1 MAKEHNHNEKYAFK
15 QNRELSWLKFN
26 ERVLAEAEDDSVPLL
41 ERLRFVTIFTTN
53 LDEFFRVRVGSLI
66 DLMAFKKNYK
76 DNKTGMTAK
85 EQVSAI
91 LSEVRPLWEK
101 RESIY
106 FMLERELR
114 TFGVARMTFGE
125 LSGAEQDYA
134 VDYFQEELFPVLSPI
149 IIDAHHPFP
158 HLLNKQIY
166 IAAVLHNPEGRRS
179 LALLPVPQSMPEVI
193 YLPGP
198 DVHFIAME
206 DLLYEM
212 IDVVF
217 ESFEVE
223 EKAQICITRNA
234 DIHAE
239 DEDFDVEED
248 FRNVMKEMLNQR
260 RHLAPLRLEVHGEMS
275 DELREHLVKH
285 FKLQDEEVFTTVAPL
300 RYNYAYPLAG
310 KLDEQRLVALTYR
323 PFEPQQ
329 CAVVDPGAPMEDQIA
344 ERDILLAYPYES
356 MDPFIRLV
364 SEAADDPDVLSIQ
377 ITIYRLA
384 KESRLM
390 EALIRASEKG
400 KEVNALIELRAR
412 FDEQNNIDWSTRM
425 EKAGCTIIYG
435 IQNYK
440 VHSKVCLITKRTP
453 EGIRYIT
460 QVGTGNYNEKTAK
473 IYTDLCLMTDD
484 QDIGKDARTLFRNM
498 GIGNLYGQYRELL
511 VSPVSLKRRVLD
523 MMDEEIAKGGEG
535 RIFFKL
541 NSLTDK
547 DILNK
552 IAEASAAGV
561 QVRMMIRGICCLRPG
576 LKGYTENVEV
586 RSIVGR
592 YLEHPRI
599 YCFGAGDD
607 ERIFISSADLMTR
620 NTERR
625 VEVGCPV
632 YDESARNK
640 IRRFIDMQWRDTLKA
655 RRLLPDGTYE
665 KIEGEPYDSQSEMM
679 NAAIKE
685 AEQSEAARSERSK
698 GTKCS
703 ILGSGKP
710 APRSGEAP
718 YSSGRKRGFW
728 RRLFGGK

>member
-1 MAKEHNHNEKYAFK
+1 MAKEHDHKEKYAFK

-66 DLMAFKKNYK
+66 DLMMFKKNYK

-85 EQVSAI
+85 EQIDAI
-91 LSEVRPLWEK
+91 MKDVRPLWER

-106 FMLERELR
+106 FMLEQELR
-114 TFGVARMTFGE
+114 TLGVARETFGE
-125 LSGAEQDYA
+125 LRGEEQEYA
-134 VDYFQEELFPVLSPI
+134 VDYFQNEVSPLLSPI
-149 IIDAHHPFP
+149 IIDPHHPFP

-166 IAAVLHNPEGRRS
+166 LVAVLRNPEGRRS

-193 YLPGP
+193 YFPGP
-198 DVHFIAME
+198 DVHFIAIE
-206 DLLYEM
+206 DLLLEM

-217 ESFEVE
+217 ESYEVE

-275 DELREHLVKH
+275 DELKEYLLKH
-285 FKLQDEEVFTTVAPL
+285 FKLEEQQLFETKAPL
-300 RYNYAYPLAG
+300 RYNYAYPLAD
-310 KLDEQRLVALTYR
+310 KLDEQKRKALTYN

-329 CAVVDPGAPMEDQIA
+329 CAVVDPRVPMEYQIA
-344 ERDILLAYPYES
+344 DRDILLVYPYES
-356 MDPFIRLV
+356 MDPFIRMV

-390 EALIRASEKG
+390 DALIRASQQG
-400 KEVNALIELRAR
+400 KEVSALIELRAR
-412 FDEQNNIDWSTRM
+412 FDEQNNIDWSDRM
-425 EKAGCTIIYG
+425 EKAGITIIYG

-440 VHSKVCLITKRTP
+440 VHSKVCLITKRTRD
-453 EGIRYIT
+453 GIRFIT

-473 IYTDLCLMTDD
+473 IYSDMCLMTDN
-484 QDIGKDARTLFRNM
+484 QDIGRDARTLFRNM

-523 MMDEEIAKGGEG
+523 MMDEEIAKGSEG

-547 DILNK
+547 EILDK
-552 IAEASAAGV
+552 ISEASKAGV
-561 QVRMMIRGICCLRPG
+561 HVRMIIRGICCLRPG
-576 LKGYTENVEV
+576 MEKYTENVEV

-599 YCFGAGDD
+599 YCFGTDDD

-632 YDESARNK
+632 YDESAKKK
-640 IRRFIDMQWRDTLKA
+640 IRRFIDMQWRDTMKA

-679 NAAIKE
+679 NVAIQE
-685 AEQSEAARSERSK
+685 YEQSEIAHRRKDARNGGR
-698 GTKCS
+698 
-703 ILGSGKP
+703 ILGTGKRDHESEG
-710 APRSGEAP
+710 AAGK
-718 YSSGRKRGFW
+718 RKGGFLS
-728 RRLFGGK
+728 RLFGRK